1 MNFNTAAMYR
11 PIFRAILKRVMAFQA
26 EYEADVEAWYT
37 TGDGAPS
44 NWVTEVDAD
53 GEVYTYNAGGRG
65 YAYPNCIHGS
75 SLWTDYDNI
84 CGGCEDSLT
93 AIQLAQ
99 QEARYTFTNFVK
111 RMEWLDAAPAG
122 GLPQSLRD
130 DILTWAFGS
139 LAK

>member
-1 MNFNTAAMYR
+1 MNIHTAAMYR
-11 PIFRAILKRVMAFQA
+11 PIFRAALKRIMAFQA

-37 TGDGAPS
+37 TGDGASS
-44 NWVTEVDAD
+44 NWVTEVDAE

-93 AIQLAQ
+93 AIELAQ
-99 QEARYTFTNFVK
+99 QEARHTFRQFCE
-111 RMEWLDAAPAG
+111 RMDWLNAAPSG
-122 GLPQSLRD
+122 GMPDHIRNDL
-130 DILTWAFGS
+130 ITWIFKS
-139 LAK
+139 LA